1 MLMPMC
7 GFINQC
13 AWYFVSL
20 FVINTK
26 SLLTQI
32 CEFVSSTPENSHAY
46 TELFRS
52 LFQAS
57 CLFFLHIYFFSLL
70 SVLGEFLC
78 CFPIYWF
85 YSCHYVF
92 NNKIDDIFYK
102 ILFVALSILQGILLK
117 IA

>member
-7 GFINQC
+7 AFIKQY

-20 FVINTK
+20 LVINTK

-32 CEFVSSTPENSHAY
+32 CEFFSSTPENSHTY
-46 TELFRS
+46 TEPLRS

-57 CLFFLHIYFFSLL
+57 CPFFLHIYFFNLL
-70 SVLGEFLC
+70 SVLGEFLS

-85 YSCHYVF
+85 
-92 NNKIDDIFYK
+92 
-102 ILFVALSILQGILLK
+102 LFLPLCF
-117 IA
+117 